1 MICSASIC
9 GDVSEGG
16 NEKQQRYKNKA
27 ATLVTMTVV
36 TMVIISVSVGT
47 NISSKSDKRYSLM
60 GAIIKSV
67 GCIVKD
73 SIGNEGGCGSRLT
86 ITVDTVVEATELV

>member
-1 MICSASIC
+1 M
-9 GDVSEGG
+9 
-16 NEKQQRYKNKA
+16 
-27 ATLVTMTVV
+27 VTMTVV
-36 TMVIISVSVGT
+36 TVVIISISVGIT
-47 NISSKSDKRYSLM
+47 ISSESEKRGSLLSV
-60 GAIIKSV
+60 IIKSV